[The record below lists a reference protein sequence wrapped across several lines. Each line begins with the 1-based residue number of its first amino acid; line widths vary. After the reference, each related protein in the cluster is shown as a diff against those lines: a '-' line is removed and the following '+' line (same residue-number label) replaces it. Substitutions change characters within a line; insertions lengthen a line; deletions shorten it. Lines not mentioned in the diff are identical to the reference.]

1 MKRRKPPTRSIKEH
15 RALAD
20 YKRAEEAR
28 KARARGEEPEHLVKE
43 RAVAEYIKAE
53 EVRRFK
59 EGLQHVEA
67 LSRKELLAFGAV
79 MLATAGE
86 AKDRLRALKLLLD
99 EAARDQQGNDGTG
112 PDLSSPEELA
122 AAVRRGFGVD

>member
-1 MKRRKPPTRSIKEH
+1 MKRKKPPTRSIKEH

-28 KARARGEEPEHLVKE
+28 KARARGEEPEHLGKE

-67 LSRKELLAFGAV
+67 LSRAELLAHAATLLASDKAV
-79 MLATAGE
+79 SPADQIKL
-86 AKDRLRALKLLLD
+86 LKLLLD
-99 EAARDQQGNDGTG
+99 EAARQPEDKTG
-112 PDLSSPEELA
+112 PDLSTPEALV
-122 AAVRRGFGVD
+122 AAVRKTFGV